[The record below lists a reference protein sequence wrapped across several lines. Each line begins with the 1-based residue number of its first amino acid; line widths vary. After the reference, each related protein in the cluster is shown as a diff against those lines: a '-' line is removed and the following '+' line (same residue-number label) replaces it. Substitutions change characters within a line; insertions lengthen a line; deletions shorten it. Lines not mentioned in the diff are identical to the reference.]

1 MTTERTTRGGEQRA
15 TEPTRSLERPDRARG
30 ARRDRPRGVPR
41 KAALLAGLAAVLTG
55 AALAACAVA
64 PPRLHPVFPE
74 GPAAEKPR
82 GKILFV
88 LSAAREQTL
97 GDRSKR
103 ATGTFLGEFYEP
115 YLALTGAGHEVVFAT
130 EGGAAPAIDPESLD
144 ERYWEDEAQR
154 AEARRFVE
162 RAPQVRAP
170 LSLKQAR
177 AAADAFDGI
186 VVPGGQ
192 GVMVDLLDNADLH
205 ALLAHFAARDQPVG
219 LICHAPAV
227 LTRMRQPNP
236 LSRRT
241 VTSVSSFEELYI
253 ETFVMGAE
261 AQVRDIGEQLEDH
274 GYEHEAAFPGSAHAL
289 RDCNLVTSQNPF
301 STGRFSALYLEALAD
316 YRRGARCAIGGRP

>member
-1 MTTERTTRGGEQRA
+1 M
-15 TEPTRSLERPDRARG
+15 EPTRGPVRRGGPRG
-30 ARRDRPRGVPR
+30 AAL
-41 KAALLAGLAAVLTG
+41 KAALLAGIAVLLG
-55 AALAACAVA
+55 GSALVACAAA

-74 GPAAEKPR
+74 RPVAEQPR

-97 GDRSKR
+97 GDSSKR

-130 EGGAAPAIDPESLD
+130 DGGAVPAIDPESLD
-144 ERYWEDEAQR
+144 EKYWEDGALRARAQ
-154 AEARRFVE
+154 RFVE

-177 AAADAFDGI
+177 ATADAFDGI

-205 ALLAHFAARDQPVG
+205 ALLAHFAAKHQPVG

-301 STGRFSALYLEALAD
+301 STGRFSALYLEALSD
-316 YRRGARCAIGGRP
+316 YRRGARCARRERP

>member
-1 MTTERTTRGGEQRA
+1 MFSRMTTERTKRDSERPA
-15 TEPTRSLERPDRARG
+15 TEPTRDPKGRGLPRG
-30 ARRDRPRGVPR
+30 AARRT
-41 KAALLAGLAAVLTG
+41 ALFAGLAVLLTG
-55 AALAACAVA
+55 WALVACGAAA
-64 PPRLHPVFPE
+64 PRLHPVFPE
-74 GPAAEKPR
+74 RPVAEKPK

-97 GDRSKR
+97 ADSSKR
-103 ATGTFLGEFYEP
+103 ATGTFLGELYEP

-130 EGGAAPAIDPESLD
+130 DAGAAPAIDPESLD
-144 ERYWEDEAQR
+144 ERYWQD
-154 AEARRFVE
+154 EARRARARRFIE

-170 LSLKQAR
+170 LSLKEAR
-177 AAADAFDGI
+177 AAADSFDGI

-205 ALLAHFAARDQPVG
+205 ALLDHFGAKHQPVG

-236 LSRRT
+236 LSGRT
-241 VTSVSSFEELYI
+241 VTSVSSLEELYI

-274 GYEHEAAFPGSAHAL
+274 GYEHEAAFPGGAHAQ

-301 STGRFSALYLEALAD
+301 STDRFSALYLEALAD
-316 YRRGARCAIGGRP
+316 YRRGARCVEDARDGHR